1 MLHSTVES
9 KMCGTFWR
17 EQHANSPSS
26 FSLMIHRLKLNI
38 VQCIAMLTQVFICNF
53 DISQK
58 LVERLYG
65 IHKIHSNYGRVFSE
79 WSAIEKEMADGLQTA
94 GHYMDV

>member
-1 MLHSTVES
+1 MVD
-9 KMCGTFWR
+9 GTFKVI
-17 EQHANSPSS
+17 
-26 FSLMIHRLKLNI
+26 SLQPFERATRN
-38 VQCIAMLTQVFICNF
+38 QPIAMQAQVFIYNF
-53 DISQK
+53 DIPQK